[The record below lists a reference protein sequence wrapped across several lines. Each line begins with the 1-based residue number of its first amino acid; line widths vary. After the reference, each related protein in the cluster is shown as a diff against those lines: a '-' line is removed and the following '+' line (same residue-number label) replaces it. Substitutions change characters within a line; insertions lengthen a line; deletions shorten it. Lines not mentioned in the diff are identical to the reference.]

1 MSTGILCCWNIKWG
15 RTGKTTFLLVP
26 IKQGESKSHLSPI
39 MENSLGLEDV
49 VLSNLWEEKCFGLLC
64 GALMLPRDHS
74 PRSGL
79 DLQEQAVQ

>member
-1 MSTGILCCWNIKWG
+1 
-15 RTGKTTFLLVP
+15 
-26 IKQGESKSHLSPI
+26 